1 MTSKTLI
8 SFVFIFSYFLS
19 IAQSSDFKIVRGPE
33 YEGKRSTI
41 ESVIGNTEEGVI
53 VCRKEKK
60 DMFLEILSSKATV
73 VKSVSLSGLTYKKL
87 EKDFVGG
94 FIIGGN
100 LYLRFSARDKK
111 AKMLYTFIDKYNIQ
125 TLAFEENVRQEEID
139 LEASKSVYWY
149 GIGLGRAL
157 SEYGENGFHKSND
170 SKYIVE
176 YSSDF
181 EKDKDTPE
189 NLTVSVFD
197 SNMKEMW
204 KKEYKMPYS
213 NDNFQIVKVIA
224 DDFGNTHLLGKEYPE
239 GRKKSKRGE
248 QNYKYHVISFL
259 DKGATM
265 KDNVLDLNTKFITDC
280 TIGITNDQHLLTTG
294 FYSNKG
300 MFSIDGAFS
309 MTVDLRTQKVLGS
322 NVKEFEKEFIQMGMT
337 DREKKKSDRKE
348 EKGKDLEMP
357 EFDLDHLVL
366 LPDGGWVLLA
376 EQFYIT
382 EKTFTTTSPNGGTST
397 RTVTYFHYDD
407 IIAVKM
413 TSTGEIEWN
422 AKITKNQSASGY
434 LTILSYLWNYC
445 ENEFQ
450 IVYNSAPMHKENDV
464 KVAKIDNSG
473 SVTISTLMEGGKD
486 ELNIHPAYSSRLG
499 DCNML
504 LYGAKKKTYQFN
516 FVSKK

>member
-1 MTSKTLI
+1 
-8 SFVFIFSYFLS
+8 
-19 IAQSSDFKIVRGPE
+19 
-33 YEGKRSTI
+33 
-41 ESVIGNTEEGVI
+41 
-53 VCRKEKK
+53 
-60 DMFLEILSSKATV
+60 
-73 VKSVSLSGLTYKKL
+73 
-87 EKDFVGG
+87 
-94 FIIGGN
+94 
-100 LYLRFSARDKK
+100 
-111 AKMLYTFIDKYNIQ
+111 
-125 TLAFEENVRQEEID
+125 
-139 LEASKSVYWY
+139 
-149 GIGLGRAL
+149 
-157 SEYGENGFHKSND
+157 
-170 SKYIVE
+170 
-176 YSSDF
+176 
-181 EKDKDTPE
+181 
-189 NLTVSVFD
+189 
-197 SNMKEMW
+197 
-204 KKEYKMPYS
+204 
-213 NDNFQIVKVIA
+213 
-224 DDFGNTHLLGKEYPE
+224 
-239 GRKKSKRGE
+239 
-248 QNYKYHVISFL
+248 
-259 DKGATM
+259 
-265 KDNVLDLNTKFITDC
+265 
-280 TIGITNDQHLLTTG
+280 
-294 FYSNKG
+294 

>member
-1 MTSKTLI
+1 
-8 SFVFIFSYFLS
+8 
-19 IAQSSDFKIVRGPE
+19 
-33 YEGKRSTI
+33 
-41 ESVIGNTEEGVI
+41 
-53 VCRKEKK
+53 
-60 DMFLEILSSKATV
+60 MFLEILSSKATV

-94 FIIGGN
+94 FIIGEN

-382 EKTFTTTSPNGGTST
+382 EKTFTTT
-397 RTVTYFHYDD
+397 
-407 IIAVKM
+407 
-413 TSTGEIEWN
+413 
-422 AKITKNQSASGY
+422 
-434 LTILSYLWNYC
+434 
-445 ENEFQ
+445 
-450 IVYNSAPMHKENDV
+450 
-464 KVAKIDNSG
+464 
-473 SVTISTLMEGGKD
+473 
-486 ELNIHPAYSSRLG
+486 
-499 DCNML
+499 
-504 LYGAKKKTYQFN
+504 
-516 FVSKK
+516 